1 MWHIDILSYYV
12 TLEVPSKYRTTIWL
26 LSVEKGG
33 VASLECAA
41 DLSRHSRPVNC
52 VRFSPSGEFLA
63 SGDDDSSIIVWKM
76 KTSSDP
82 VEFPSGEE
90 ENFKEQWISVKVLRG
105 HLQDVY
111 DLSWSPD
118 SKNLISGSV
127 DNSAILWEVSS
138 GKNLG
143 ILGDHKGFVQG
154 VAWDP
159 CGQYVATMS
168 SDRVCRVFNSTTRK
182 VVSRVYKGHLPGV
195 AAESKPT
202 HYFHDDTLKSFFRR
216 LTFTPDGEFLIV
228 PSGVVEEPDKNPKN
242 STILFS
248 RHCLNKPVL
257 YLPSLSQYTVAVRC
271 CPTLFTLRQMSSPPL
286 FNLPY
291 RVIIA
296 VATQCSVVLYDTQ
309 HAAPFAFITNIHY
322 TRLTDLSWSSDGRV
336 LVVSST
342 DGYCS
347 VITFAENEL
356 GTVYTGQKEEGIE
369 VANLAKECSE
379 NKDKEIITSQDT
391 EKSKSA
397 DVEKCPKKPSE
408 VIVLDPTEDANMCVD
423 MNSKMDGNECTD
435 SKQQSQLLPSLDN
448 SSKSAVKSV
457 TDVKESPMEVDD
469 FQLVYEGTVTEPV
482 LESGSTTKSKE
493 KIEAEPCEIGAKSTS
508 LEIEKTARPLMES
521 PEKPG
526 DVASSLQKES
536 TSPKPVSSG
545 KVNTTPGNS
554 NKKAPRRVQLITLSS
569 PRSRKKLLS

>member
-1 MWHIDILSYYV
+1 ATGGTDSHVL
-12 TLEVPSKYRTTIWL
+12 IWL

-182 VVSRVYKGHLPGV
+182 VVSRIYKGLLPGV

-242 STILFS
+242 STIIFS
-248 RHCLNKPVL
+248 RHCLNKPAL

-291 RVIIA
+291 RVVIA

-309 HAAPFAFITNIHY
+309 HAAPFAFINNIHY
-322 TRLTDLSWSSDGRV
+322 TRLTDLTWSSDGRV

-356 GTVYTGQKEEGIE
+356 GTVYTGQKEEEME
-369 VANLAKECSE
+369 VENPAKECSE
-379 NKDKEIITSQDT
+379 NRDKKIITSEET
-391 EKSKSA
+391 EKSELA

-408 VIVLDPTEDANMCVD
+408 MIVLDPTEDANICVD
-423 MNSKMDGNECTD
+423 MNDKTDGNGSTV
-435 SKQQSQLLPSLDN
+435 SKQNPQLPLPLNN
-448 SSKSAVKSV
+448 SSKSTIKSV
-457 TDVKESPMEVDD
+457 VNDVKEAPMEVDD
-469 FQLVYEGTVTEPV
+469 FQLVYEGTITEPV
-482 LESGSTTKSKE
+482 LESGSTTKAE
-493 KIEAEPCEIGAKSTS
+493 QKIESKPCETGAKSTS
-508 LEIEKTARPLMES
+508 LETEETTAPLIES

-536 TSPKPVSSG
+536 TSPKSISTG
-545 KVNTTPGNS
+545 KTNTTPGNS
-554 NKKAPRRVQLITLSS
+554 NKKTPRRVQLITLSS
-569 PRSRKKLLS
+569 PRSKKLHS